1 MKTTGRIKAYA
12 ARKSNEF
19 LKKILQNK
27 RKALVCLLT
36 AAVLATGV
44 ILVFNNYDWYDTTIV
59 KIDTVKN
66 TFSHETEADRGSE
79 KYYDQALIGTVM
91 NGEYQGSTVY
101 LRNKFSS
108 SGVYDDE
115 YKAGDEVFA
124 HIDSGDKQRLEGS
137 VSGVKRDKYAALLIA
152 AFILLILFA
161 AKRKGLFSVI
171 SLFINIIVFCYALN
185 LYAEGHD
192 ILLLSNCLV
201 LFFTFVSLLLISGF
215 KKKTFAAILSTLI
228 SICITMILFKIVM
241 LYTDGVDYAFME
253 YIVSPD
259 DLPEIFMSQML
270 LGGLGAIMD
279 VSITE
284 ASAMNELVLK
294 DSGISRRDLI
304 KSGRE
309 VGHDIMGTM
318 INVMLFTY
326 ICGSIPL
333 IVLKMNSGVRLHTV
347 ILWHIPMELYRFLL
361 GSIGILLTIPVSLLV
376 SVLLFRRQRRSV

>member
-12 ARKSNEF
+12 MQKFNGF
-19 LKKILQNK
+19 LKKIPQNK
-27 RKALVCLLT
+27 WRTLIALLT

-66 TFSHETEADRGSE
+66 TFSHEAEAGQGSE
-79 KYYDQALIGTVM
+79 KYYDQVLIGTVM

-101 LRNKFSS
+101 LHNKFSS
-108 SGVYDDE
+108 SGVYDDK

-124 HIDSGDKQRLEGS
+124 YIDSGDKQRLEGA

-152 AFILLILFA
+152 VFILLILFA
-161 AKRKGLFSVI
+161 AKRKGLFSTI
-171 SLFINIIVFCYALN
+171 SLFINILVFCHALN
-185 LYAEGHD
+185 LYAEGYD
-192 ILLLSNCLV
+192 IMLLSNCLV

-215 KKKTFAAILSTLI
+215 KKKTFAAILSSLI

-253 YIVSPD
+253 YIVSPG

-279 VSITE
+279 VAITE
-284 ASAMNELVLK
+284 ASAMNELVQK
-294 DSGISRRDLI
+294 DAGISRRDLI

-326 ICGSIPL
+326 ISGSIPL

-347 ILWHIPMELYRFLL
+347 ILWHLPMELHRFLL

-376 SVLLFRRQRRSV
+376 SAFLFKKQRRSV